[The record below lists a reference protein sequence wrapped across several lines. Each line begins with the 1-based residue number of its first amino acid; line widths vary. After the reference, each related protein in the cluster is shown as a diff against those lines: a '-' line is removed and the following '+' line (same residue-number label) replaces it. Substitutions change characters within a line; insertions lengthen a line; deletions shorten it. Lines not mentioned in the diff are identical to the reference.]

1 MTNDEIA
8 EMLNRIADTHYSHAP
23 IGTAIPFITYITEFS
38 NNFGADDKVYQKVKS
53 VTITAYMGSLDLH
66 IDTEIQQ
73 ALDNMNIY
81 WTSSTDYDSDQKL
94 YTTTYEMEVI

>member
-1 MTNDEIA
+1 
-8 EMLNRIADTHYSHAP
+8 
-23 IGTAIPFITYITEFS
+23 
-38 NNFGADDKVYQKVKS
+38 
-53 VTITAYMGSLDLH
+53 MGSLDLH